1 MFRKRVVEKTLTK
14 LSQRTMVKPESV
26 RSVACLIDLSI
37 LAEIELDHYINE
49 LFQIHKNRI
58 TKIYYTPKPC
68 KDLSLYRPQFNNRHL
83 HWDGTLVHP
92 LKKKVLSKK
101 YDLLFNFFLKDNL
114 ILKSISSFSEIAF
127 PRARRVHVRVLEVP
141 TFHVFLHFWTE
152 PRWSLC
158 WSVRRCNGSI
168 CYACLSSLT
177 HNKKKTA

>member
-37 LAEIELDHYINE
+37 LAEIDLDHYIKE

-68 KDLSLYRPQFNNRHL
+68 KDFSLYRPQFNNRHL

-101 YDLLFNFFLKDNL
+101 YDLLFNFFWKDNL
-114 ILKSISSFSEIAF
+114 ILKSISSQIKAGF
-127 PRARRVHVRVLEVP
+127 RVGYVTADHRLNDLLIGE
-141 TFHVFLHFWTE
+141 E
-152 PRWSLC
+152 D
-158 WSVRRCNGSI
+158 
-168 CYACLSSLT
+168 
-177 HNKKKTA
+177 KTAEQFFNTFNTFFSKINTDE

>member
-37 LAEIELDHYINE
+37 LAEIELDRYIKE

-68 KDLSLYRPQFNNRHL
+68 KDFSLYRPQFNNRHL

-101 YDLLFNFFLKDNL
+101 YDLLFNFFWKDNL
-114 ILKSISSFSEIAF
+114 ILKSISSQIKAGF
-127 PRARRVHVRVLEVP
+127 RVGYVTADHRLNDLMLGE
-141 TFHVFLHFWTE
+141 E
-152 PRWSLC
+152 
-158 WSVRRCNGSI
+158 N
-168 CYACLSSLT
+168 
-177 HNKKKTA
+177 KTAEQFFNTFKTFFSKINTVE

>member
-37 LAEIELDHYINE
+37 LAEIDLDHYIKE

-68 KDLSLYRPQFNNRHL
+68 KDLNLYRPQFNNRHL

-101 YDLLFNFFLKDNL
+101 YDLLFNFFWKDNL
-114 ILKSISSFSEIAF
+114 ILQSISSQIKAGF
-127 PRARRVHVRVLEVP
+127 RVGYFTTDHRLNDLMLGE
-141 TFHVFLHFWTE
+141 E
-152 PRWSLC
+152 
-158 WSVRRCNGSI
+158 N
-168 CYACLSSLT
+168 
-177 HNKKKTA
+177 KTAEQFFNTFNSFFSKINTDE

>member
-37 LAEIELDHYINE
+37 LAEIELDRYINE

-68 KDLSLYRPQFNNRHL
+68 KDFSFYRPQFNNRHL

-101 YDLLFNFFLKDNL
+101 YDLLFNFFWKDNL
-114 ILKSISSFSEIAF
+114 ILKSISSQIKAGF
-127 PRARRVHVRVLEVP
+127 RVGYVTADHRLNDLLLGE
-141 TFHVFLHFWTE
+141 E
-152 PRWSLC
+152 D
-158 WSVRRCNGSI
+158 
-168 CYACLSSLT
+168 
-177 HNKKKTA
+177 KTAEQFFNTFNTFFSKINTDE

>member
-37 LAEIELDHYINE
+37 LAEIDLDHYIKE

-68 KDLSLYRPQFNNRHL
+68 KDLNLYRPQFNNRHL

-101 YDLLFNFFLKDNL
+101 YDLLFNFFWKDNL
-114 ILKSISSFSEIAF
+114 ILKSISSQIKAGF
-127 PRARRVHVRVLEVP
+127 RVGYFTTDHRLNDLLLGE
-141 TFHVFLHFWTE
+141 E
-152 PRWSLC
+152 D
-158 WSVRRCNGSI
+158 
-168 CYACLSSLT
+168 
-177 HNKKKTA
+177 KTAEQFFKTFNTFFSKINTDE

>member
-37 LAEIELDHYINE
+37 LAEIELDSYINE
-49 LFQIHKNRI
+49 LFQINKNRI

-101 YDLLFNFFLKDNL
+101 YDLLFNFFWKDNL
-114 ILKSISSFSEIAF
+114 ILKSISSQIKAGF
-127 PRARRVHVRVLEVP
+127 RVGYVTADHRLNDLLIGE
-141 TFHVFLHFWTE
+141 E
-152 PRWSLC
+152 D
-158 WSVRRCNGSI
+158 
-168 CYACLSSLT
+168 
-177 HNKKKTA
+177 KTAEQFFNTFNTFFSKINTDE

>member
-14 LSQRTMVKPESV
+14 LTQRTMVKPESV

-37 LAEIELDHYINE
+37 LAEIELDSYINE
-49 LFQIHKNRI
+49 LFQINKNRI

-101 YDLLFNFFLKDNL
+101 YDLLFNFFWKDNL
-114 ILKSISSFSEIAF
+114 ILKSISSQIKAGF
-127 PRARRVHVRVLEVP
+127 RVGYVTADHRLNDLLIGE
-141 TFHVFLHFWTE
+141 E
-152 PRWSLC
+152 D
-158 WSVRRCNGSI
+158 
-168 CYACLSSLT
+168 
-177 HNKKKTA
+177 KTAEQFFNTFNTFFSKINTDE